1 MTDDAAYH
9 SLSAG
14 WIRRTAWLIPAVLL
28 AIYLGWLSVSHP
40 TSHLGGVKDSV
51 ITCPAL
57 LGNQDTP
64 WVSDGLTYDQSKA
77 VQAYMNDYRA
87 DRDANDKRANAVQA
101 TINACEQARQNQQT
115 WIFLVGIATLGSL
128 VISSHFT
135 RRQT

>member
-40 TSHLGGVKDSV
+40 TSDVRGMGSTV

-57 LGNQDTP
+57 FGNEDTP
-64 WVSDGLTYDQSKA
+64 SAYDGLTYDQSKA
-77 VQAYMNDYRA
+77 LDAYMQDHRTE
-87 DRDANDKRANAVQA
+87 RDAADKRANAIQA
-101 TINACEQARQNQQT
+101 IIRGCEQARQNQQT

-135 RRQT
+135 RRQA

>member
-40 TSHLGGVKDSV
+40 TSDVRGMGSTV

-57 LGNQDTP
+57 LGNQDAP
-64 WVSDGLTYDQSKA
+64 SLYDGLTPDQSRA
-77 VQAYMNDYRA
+77 VTAYMDEHRTDRGAADLRA
-87 DRDANDKRANAVQA
+87 SAIQA
-101 TINACEQARQNQQT
+101 IIRGCEQARQNRQT

-128 VISSHFT
+128 VISSHFS
-135 RRQT
+135 RRRT